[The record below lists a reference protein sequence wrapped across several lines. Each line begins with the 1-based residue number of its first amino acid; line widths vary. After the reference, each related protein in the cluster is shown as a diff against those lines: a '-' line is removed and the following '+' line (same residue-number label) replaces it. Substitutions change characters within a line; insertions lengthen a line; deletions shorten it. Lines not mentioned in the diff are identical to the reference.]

1 MPTLRLI
8 LADQL
13 SHSLAS
19 LHDCD
24 VSNDWVLIA
33 EVREEA
39 SYVKHHKKK
48 IAFLFSAMRHFAQE
62 LVSKGHNLHYTHYN
76 DPLNQGS
83 LFGEVERLCKQKN
96 IDKVVL
102 TYPGEYRVLAEMQ
115 SWQEKLKIPVE
126 ICQDDRFLSSLE
138 EFATWAGS
146 ATMWSLGPPRGPW
159 PLARWVCLDQSLMI
173 EPSYY

>member
-1 MPTLRLI
+1 MTILRLI

-19 LHDCD
+19 LQDCD
-24 VSNDWVLIA
+24 LDNDWLLIA

-39 SYVKHHKKK
+39 NYVKHHKKK

-62 LVSKGHNLHYTHYN
+62 LKEQGHNLHYTHYN
-76 DPLNQGS
+76 DAHNQGN

-96 IDKVVL
+96 INKIIL
-102 TYPGEYRVLAEMQ
+102 THPGEYRILTEMQ

-126 ICQDDRFLSSLE
+126 ILPDDRFLSSLD
-138 EFATWAGS
+138 EFATWANERMALFDG
-146 ATMWSLGPPRGPW
+146 W
-159 PLARWVCLDQSLMI
+159 
-173 EPSYY
+173 